1 MRLPSHHLPGLA
13 DVPVSAVAAGRGAA
27 GTVEIEHAVLTP
39 ALLDRVL
46 DTVLAARA
54 RVLAATTMTDII
66 GRIVTLAESWNDPSH
81 PGRQHA
87 LDALPAVTGLSP
99 AMIAETIPPLFAPYT
114 VDALRAFVQ
123 SEVGAVDALDGMIT
137 TPWGKR
143 HAVGPGLVVHIAAGN
158 VPGLSLPVLVTAL
171 LAKAAIVIKPAEGEP
186 VLAALIARQLAALD
200 PALGACVA
208 VAYWPGGTRMLE
220 DAVLSRAG
228 IVIVEG
234 DDDAVAAIRA
244 RAPGRVLGF
253 GRRVS
258 LAVVTREA
266 TPDAPELAA
275 ALARD
280 ASLHD
285 QQGCL
290 SPQVV
295 YVETGGAVSPA
306 GFAAS
311 LGDALRALS
320 RTLPCGSR
328 TLEERGAARAFRDD
342 AEWRRADGR
351 EVQVHP
357 AGADATPL
365 VVYETDPCFE
375 PTCLQRTVRV
385 KPLDRLDEL
394 PAHLGTWAHLVEAIG
409 VAAPPARMERLALA
423 WGARSSVSRVCP
435 IGRMQEPSIGWSHG
449 GLPRLGAL
457 LRWVDVELPERKVPR
472 A

>member
-13 DVPVSAVAAGRGAA
+13 DVPVSGVPAGRGPN
-27 GTVEIEHAVLTP
+27 GTVEIEHAILTP
-39 ALLDRVL
+39 ALLDRAL

-54 RVLAATTMTDII
+54 RALAGTTVADII
-66 GRIVTLAESWNDPSH
+66 GRIVALAESWNNPSH
-81 PGRQHA
+81 PGRQQA

-99 AMIAETIPPLFAPYT
+99 AMIAETIPSLFAPYT
-114 VDALRAFVQ
+114 ADALHAFVR
-123 SEVGAVDALDGMIT
+123 SEVGAADALDGMMA

-143 HAVGPGLVVHIAAGN
+143 HATGPELVVHIAAGN
-158 VPGLSLPVLVTAL
+158 VPGLSLPILVTAL
-171 LAKAAIVIKPAEGEP
+171 LVKAAIVIKPADGEP
-186 VLAALIARQLAALD
+186 VLAALVARQLAALD

-208 VAYWPGGTRMLE
+208 VAYWPGGTQALE
-220 DAVLSRAG
+220 DAMLSRAG

-234 DDDAVAAIRA
+234 SDDAVAAIRA

-266 TPDAPELAA
+266 THDVPGVAA
-275 ALARD
+275 AVARD
-280 ASLHD
+280 MSLHD

-295 YVETGGAVSPA
+295 YVETGGAASPA
-306 GFAAS
+306 EFAAR
-311 LGDALRALS
+311 LGDALTTLS

-342 AEWRRADGR
+342 AEWRCAQGHDVR
-351 EVQVHP
+351 VHA
-357 AGADATPL
+357 AGAGSTPL
-365 VVYETDPCFE
+365 VLYEDDPRFE

-385 KPLDRLDEL
+385 KPLEHLDEL
-394 PAHLGTWAHLVEAIG
+394 PVHLGTWAHLVEAIG
-409 VAAPPARMERLALA
+409 VAAPPRRMERLALA

-435 IGRMQEPSIGWSHG
+435 IGRMQEPPIGWHHG

-457 LRWVDVELPERKVPR
+457 LRWTDVELPDGKT
-472 A
+472 

>member
-13 DVPVSAVAAGRGAA
+13 DVPVSAVPAGRESA
-27 GTVEIEHAVLTP
+27 GTCEIEHAVLTP

-46 DTVLAARA
+46 DAALAARSRA
-54 RVLAATTMTDII
+54 LAGRTVAEII
-66 GRIVTLAESWNDPSH
+66 GVIVALAKSWNDPSH
-81 PGRQHA
+81 LGRQQA
-87 LDALPAVTGLSP
+87 LEALPTVTGLSP
-99 AMIAETIPPLFAPYT
+99 AMIAETIPGLFAPYT
-114 VDALRAFVQ
+114 AHALHAFVR
-123 SEVGAVDALDGMIT
+123 SEVGSADALDGMVA

-143 HAVGPGLVVHIAAGN
+143 HATGPELVVHFAAGN
-158 VPGLSLPVLVTAL
+158 VPGLSLPVLITAL

-200 PALGACVA
+200 PEIGACVA
-208 VAYWPGGTRMLE
+208 VAYWPGGTRELE
-220 DAVLSRAG
+220 DAVLSRG
-228 IVIVEG
+228 GVVIIEG

-266 TPDAPELAA
+266 TGDVPGVAA

-280 ASLHD
+280 VSLHD

-290 SPQVV
+290 SPQVI
-295 YVETGGAVSPA
+295 YVETGGAASPA
-306 GFAAS
+306 EFAAS
-311 LGDALRALS
+311 LGEALTTLS
-320 RTLPCGSR
+320 RALPCGNR
-328 TLEERGAARAFRDD
+328 TLDERGAARAFRDD

-351 EVQVHP
+351 EVQVHA
-357 AGADATPL
+357 AGTGTTPL
-365 VVYETDPCFE
+365 VVYESDARFE

-385 KPLDRLDEL
+385 KPLDLLDEL
-394 PAHLGTWAHLVEAIG
+394 PSHLGTWAHLIEAIG
-409 VAAPPARMERLALA
+409 VAAPPERMERLALA

-435 IGRMQEPSIGWSHG
+435 IGRMQEPPIGWRHG

-457 LRWVDVELPERKVPR
+457 LRWTDVEFPG
-472 A
+472 ANT